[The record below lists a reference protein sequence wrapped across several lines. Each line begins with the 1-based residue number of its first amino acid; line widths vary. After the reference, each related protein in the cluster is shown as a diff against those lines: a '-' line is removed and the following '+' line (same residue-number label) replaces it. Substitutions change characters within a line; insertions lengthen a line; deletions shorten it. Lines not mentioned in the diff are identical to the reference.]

1 MKCGQNLP
9 DCNEQLKIQ
18 QKELED
24 KRNDNATKQLTG
36 AVGIQVG
43 VGVGGYWSCVG
54 ASSDNLKFYVF

>member
-1 MKCGQNLP
+1 MKYGQNLP

-43 VGVGGYWSCVG
+43 VAGVVWG
-54 ASSDNLKFYVF
+54 AFGDNLKSYAF

>member
-1 MKCGQNLP
+1 MKYGQNLP

-43 VGVGGYWSCVG
+43 VAGVVWDTFG
-54 ASSDNLKFYVF
+54 DNLKSYAF